1 MSRAAASALA
11 VALPLLLG
19 LPGSAARAAEPAD
32 DATRIT
38 HVQHEDGRVSL
49 LVNVPPDVD
58 VDLSTVTVTVGGEK
72 TDAEAVPADS
82 TSVVR
87 RTAVL
92 AIDTSNSMRGDRFR
106 AAKSAALVYLDSVP
120 SDVEVG
126 IVTFDSD
133 VSGPLQ
139 PTTDRDRARAVVDGL
154 ALSRQTRLYDGV
166 LAAVAMAGD
175 EGQRSVLVLSDGA
188 DTSDTDRTTV
198 EAAIEGSGVLT
209 DVVSLEQTGAAAVDA
224 LTRMAESGSGTV
236 ITAESEALAET
247 FTDEADVLAR
257 QVLVTTSV
265 PDSVTTT
272 DATVT
277 VALQAGATTLSAEIF
292 APVRD
297 RTLEREVA
305 APLPSAAGPGIQVPT
320 YAVYTGVGLLG
331 TGLVCF
337 VVMVGLGSRRTPEMS
352 AVDRVVQYAAAGG
365 RGPAPTMEKNE
376 QPLSQAKDAAAGVLR
391 RNKTLE
397 DRIARKLTAAG
408 SGFLP
413 AEWLLLHIGVA
424 VGSALL
430 GLLLGGGGALT
441 GAAFLLLGLLAPWV
455 WLGFKKKRR
464 FKSFNSQ
471 LPDTLQLISGS
482 LAAGLS
488 LAQSIDTIVREGGEP
503 MRTEFRRVLV
513 ETRLGVSIEDA
524 LEGVAERFDSKD
536 FSWVVMAI
544 RIQRQVGG
552 NLAELLDTVA
562 ATIREREYLR
572 RQVLSLSAEGR
583 LSAWVLGCLPP
594 GFSGYLLLTQPDY
607 FGVMFSDPRGWL
619 MLGLC
624 GVMLSVGAF
633 WMSKL
638 VKVEV

>member
-1 MSRAAASALA
+1 MRRAAASALA

-32 DATRIT
+32 DATTIT

-49 LVNVPPDVD
+49 LVNVPPDMD
-58 VDLSTVTVTVGGEK
+58 VDLSTVAVTVGGEE

-188 DTSDTDRTTV
+188 DTSDTDLTAV

-209 DVVSLEQTGAAAVDA
+209 DVVSLEQTGAGAVDA

-297 RTLEREVA
+297 RTSEREVA

-331 TGLVCF
+331 TGTVCF

-365 RGPAPTMEKNE
+365 RGPAPTMERD
-376 QPLSQAKDAAAGVLR
+376 QPLTQARDAAAGMLR

-413 AEWLLLHIGVA
+413 AEWLLLHIGIA

-430 GLLLGGGGALT
+430 GLLLGGGGALI
-441 GAAFLLLGLLAPWV
+441 GAAFLLLGLVGPWV

-464 FKSFNSQ
+464 FKAFSAQ